1 MSQPPPALPWAQDRF
16 LIGDSVRFVHWKPCD
31 DWLPQGRFPVGARLP
46 GEVGSGQWD
55 LVLAASGRRSAAARG
70 GQRFALLQAGLARI
84 PNSMSFAPFGLS
96 GKNRKA
102 RRGAYLFI
110 DPVPVSY
117 LTVR

>member
-55 LVLAASGRRSAAARG
+55 LVLAVSGRRSAARG

-96 GKNRKA
+96 EKIEKPDGEPISSSI
-102 RRGAYLFI
+102 LFQFLI
-110 DPVPVSY
+110 
-117 LTVR
+117 